1 MLGPVEAS
9 YERVV
14 LSVSAAQGVLKLT
27 KAEKDQRTEAAVSA
41 AIGQVV
47 AFERQLYGKRI
58 LCAEDMFDALDR
70 DKSGAWHHP
79 VASRVLVLRRS
90 LLEFAGRLQ
99 GRLTSM
105 SSRRAFAGLGLA

>member
-1 MLGPVEAS
+1 MEAL
-9 YERVV
+9 YERFVV
-14 LSVSAAQGVLKLT
+14 SVSAAQGVLKLT

-70 DKSGAWHHP
+70 DKSGACHHP
-79 VASRVLVLRRS
+79 AALPFWCYDAVCLI
-90 LLEFAGRLQ
+90 LLDDLQ

-105 SSRRAFAGLGLA
+105 SLRRAFAGLGLA

>member
-1 MLGPVEAS
+1 MSLCAS
-9 YERVV
+9 
-14 LSVSAAQGVLKLT
+14 QGVLKLT

-70 DKSGAWHHP
+70 DKSGACGQSGRHIYCWAIHSVDAHRCSAP
-79 VASRVLVLRRS
+79 LLDPQS
-90 LLEFAGRLQ
+90 L
-99 GRLTSM
+99 
-105 SSRRAFAGLGLA
+105 SS

>member
-1 MLGPVEAS
+1 MYSGPS
-9 YERVV
+9 R
-14 LSVSAAQGVLKLT
+14 AAICSCRHTMAFVDALQGVLKLT

-70 DKSGAWHHP
+70 DHSGAC
-79 VASRVLVLRRS
+79 A
-90 LLEFAGRLQ
+90 LL
-99 GRLTSM
+99 
-105 SSRRAFAGLGLA
+105 

>member
-1 MLGPVEAS
+1 MHNDATLFLHA
-9 YERVV
+9 
-14 LSVSAAQGVLKLT
+14 LQGVLKLT

-70 DKSGAWHHP
+70 DKSGAC
-79 VASRVLVLRRS
+79 
-90 LLEFAGRLQ
+90 
-99 GRLTSM
+99 LTQQAIAM
-105 SSRRAFAGLGLA
+105 STVKFSCESI

>member
-1 MLGPVEAS
+1 MLGPVDAS

-79 VASRVLVLRRS
+79 VASRFWCYGVVCLN
-90 LLEFAGRLQ
+90 LLGVCR
-99 GRLTSM
+99 GD
-105 SSRRAFAGLGLA
+105 